1 MGLKM
6 NNVNIM
12 GFTKK
17 QYIYG
22 ELPKKGGLGQFSGDL
37 VKKREDVFEGCVDN
51 SMGTDLILVHDRT

>member
-1 MGLKM
+1 MLILWGSQK
-6 NNVNIM
+6 NN
-12 GFTKK
+12 
-17 QYIYG
+17 IYG

>member
-1 MGLKM
+1 ML
-6 NNVNIM
+6 ILW

-22 ELPKKGGLGQFSGDL
+22 ELPKKGGFGQFSGGL
-37 VKKREDVFEGCVDN
+37 VKNREDVFEGGGVDN